1 MSGAYLAQR
10 SSGATALASSRP
22 VDCRPNRVTPSPTAW
37 LVLALTLWLAGCAPF
52 APQRVGVGQ
61 ADICPLPQDP
71 SNVAALCKEAS
82 IERAPNYDVAY
93 VEMTDQGWMHLRA
106 QWDRALQ
113 LIDSNGA
120 EVQVIL
126 FVHGWRHS
134 ASFDDLDVRHF
145 RDVVLPAF
153 AAAHPE
159 RRTVGLYIGW
169 RAQSI
174 DAEWFGRLSFWDRKA
189 TAERIAR
196 GSIRELIGRLRY
208 QQQRTQQRVHVSL
221 IGHSFGGLIVFNA
234 IAESL
239 LDSLIAAP
247 AGEAP
252 RPVVDLA
259 LVLNPAFEAAR
270 FEPLFQVAKRLPPRR
285 ADGPAR
291 SRPIFVAITSEDDT
305 ATREMFPIGRWLNAV
320 FSRSRWTDEDACP
333 GGRTHDGDCPSG
345 DPDTMLERVTN
356 ANTIGHLDRYLTHR
370 LHQEPD
376 GTLRCTREPNGPADG
391 ASFPLWTIRSSA
403 SVMAGHHDIYRA
415 ELWRFIVGLGAGAAC

>member
-1 MSGAYLAQR
+1 MEAAAAGRIRVGRVWQR
-10 SSGATALASSRP
+10 AVAALALGW
-22 VDCRPNRVTPSPTAW
+22 A
-37 LVLALTLWLAGCAPF
+37 LLAAGCAPF
-52 APQRVGVGQ
+52 APQRIGVGP
-61 ADICPLPQDP
+61 ADVCALPQDP
-71 SNVAALCKEAS
+71 AHPAQVCKEAS
-82 IERAPNYDVAY
+82 IERAPNFDIAF

-106 QWDRALQ
+106 QWDRALE
-113 LIDSNGA
+113 LIDHNGSQ
-120 EVQVIL
+120 VQVIL

-145 RDVVLPAF
+145 REVVLPAF

-196 GSIRELIGRLRY
+196 GSIRELIGRLRH

-239 LDSLIAAP
+239 LDALIAAP

-252 RPVVDLA
+252 QPVVDMA
-259 LVLNPAFEAAR
+259 LVLNPAFEASR
-270 FEPLFQVAKRLPPRR
+270 FEPLFQVARRLPPEPPDRQ
-285 ADGPAR
+285 PR
-291 SRPIFVAITSEDDT
+291 SRPIFVSITSEDDT
-305 ATREMFPIGRWLNAV
+305 ATREVFPIGRLLNAI
-320 FSRSRWTDEDACP
+320 FGRKRWTDEDDCP
-333 GGRTHDGDCPSG
+333 GGRTRDGDCPGG

-370 LHQEPD
+370 LRETGD
-376 GTLRCTREPNGPADG
+376 GTLRCVREPGGPAAG
-391 ASFPLWTIRSSA
+391 RAFPLWTIRTDA
-403 SVMAGHHDIYRA
+403 SVMADHHDIYRPA
-415 ELWRFIVGLGAGAAC
+415 LWRFIVGLAGGASC